1 MEAYING
8 MACIAHHNVIDDQ
21 YFFEDVAEMPASN
34 NLMAK
39 EPDYKAYIPAALIR
53 RMSHIVKMGVS
64 AAMMSMKKAGL
75 SQIDAIITGTGMG
88 CAEDTDKFLRSVVY
102 DNESMLTPTSF
113 IKSTHNTV
121 AGQIALLMNC
131 SGCNFTYV
139 HQNLSFEYAAMDAMM
154 LLMEGDAENVLVG
167 GIDENTPTMYEL
179 FRRHGLIKLHENLQP
194 IWQTNTSGYVVG
206 EGAAFFNLSD
216 KPADNCRAKIAGV
229 KCLQELAGSA
239 SLLQRVT
246 DFLTESLTMLSDI
259 DLVLSGNCGD
269 AEMDKR
275 IAAFNT
281 DCERPIGYYKHLC
294 GDYFTASSFA
304 VWLAA
309 RIIDLQQAPKVI
321 VPNHTIKEP
330 IKNILIV
337 NHYQDK
343 QYSFLLVSAR

>member
-21 YFFEDVAEMPASN
+21 YFFDDVAEMPASN

-39 EPDYKAYIPAALIR
+39 EPDYKAYVPAALIR
-53 RMSHIVKMGVS
+53 RMSHIVKMGVA

-75 SQIDAIITGTGMG
+75 TQIDAIITGTGMG

-154 LLMEGDAENVLVG
+154 LIMEGEAKNVLVG

-179 FRRHGLIKLHENLQP
+179 FRRHGLIKLTENLQP

-216 KPADNCRAKIAGV
+216 EPTENCHAKIAGI
-229 KCLQELAGSA
+229 KCLQELTEQTT
-239 SLLQRVT
+239 LLQRVT
-246 DFLTESLTMLSDI
+246 DFLKECNLTLSDI

-269 AEMDKR
+269 AAMDER
-275 IAAFNT
+275 ISLFNT
-281 DCERPIGYYKHLC
+281 ACNRPIGYYKHLC

-309 RIIDLQQAPKVI
+309 RIVERQEAPKVI
-321 VPNHTIKEP
+321 VPHNTINAP